1 MTEASLKADW
11 YFDILSPFAYLQLQE
26 FHRFPDS
33 LTVTPKPVVLG
44 AILKHWGQIG
54 PAEIAPKRVQ
64 TYRTVQF
71 RADTRG
77 VPFNVPPRHP
87 YNPLMA
93 LRLLCA
99 LGPDWATVRAA
110 FNYSFR
116 DGLPLETPDDIEAL
130 GKLLG
135 VNGSA
140 VELASAQ
147 EAKDR
152 LRANTDE
159 ALERGVYGVPTFSC
173 EGELFW
179 GDDSTDMFIA
189 WLADRDLFSRGGM
202 ARIRDLPVGA
212 VRNR

>member
-1 MTEASLKADW
+1 MQADW

-26 FHRFPDS
+26 FGRLPER

-44 AILKHWGQIG
+44 AILRHWGQIG
-54 PAEIAPKRVQ
+54 PAEIEPKRIQ

-77 VPFNVPPRHP
+77 VPFTIPPRHP
-87 YNPLMA
+87 YNPLTA
-93 LRLLCA
+93 LRLLTA
-99 LGPDWATVRAA
+99 LGPDWPTVRKA
-110 FNYSFR
+110 FDHSFR

-130 GKLLG
+130 GKVLG
-135 VNGSA
+135 VEGSA
-140 VELASAQ
+140 VALASAQ

-159 ALERGVYGVPTFSC
+159 AIGRGVYGVPTFHC

-189 WLADRDLFSRGGM
+189 WLEDRELFARGGM
-202 ARIRDLPVGA
+202 ARIRNLPVGV
-212 VRNR
+212 VRSR